1 MAAVVDP
8 PIISVKDE
16 KENATA
22 EIDINEDDEEK
33 VVEDVECKAVEG
45 KKKKKKKKKKKGE

>member
-8 PIISVKDE
+8 PIISAKDE

-22 EIDINEDDEEK
+22 EIDINEDDEEE
-33 VVEDVECKAVEG
+33 VVEDVECKAIEG